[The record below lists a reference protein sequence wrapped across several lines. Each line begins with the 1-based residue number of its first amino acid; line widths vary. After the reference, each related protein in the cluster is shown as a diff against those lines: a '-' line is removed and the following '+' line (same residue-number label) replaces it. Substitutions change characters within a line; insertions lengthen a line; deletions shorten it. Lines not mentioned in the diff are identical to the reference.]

1 MLEPDNYVND
11 GSGYLKFVAQSHK
24 DTSGVRPFKS
34 YANTVRGHQVH
45 VRDRFQPYLLSA
57 HGKGN
62 LHLGDNKGEK
72 EKMKEKQNPILKQ
85 RLLCKRPVSFPGP
98 MGSRRRSEVLNLEKT
113 ILVEKQRRSPL
124 NFKFNWADHVF
135 GNKGELRNLDWAS
148 IGLIVEVNG
157 EEKRRAA
164 WKKGGLWSSIWVSKG
179 QREHVVSN
187 GSRDLSHIVV
197 GSVQAQKG
205 LPVTPFLVSTG
216 PSSLVVGV
224 SPTVGVTK
232 PFI

>member
-1 MLEPDNYVND
+1 
-11 GSGYLKFVAQSHK
+11 
-24 DTSGVRPFKS
+24 
-34 YANTVRGHQVH
+34 
-45 VRDRFQPYLLSA
+45 
-57 HGKGN
+57 
-62 LHLGDNKGEK
+62 
-72 EKMKEKQNPILKQ
+72 MKEKQNPILKQ